1 MAVRGA
7 LADHLGEVAG
17 VEFSAVGAAENP
29 SAWGEAG
36 VGEADEAVVVFFDA
50 EDLALVVAGKGGG
63 VEDDAVKRPALSGE
77 AFEPVKGVSFA
88 EIVVGGVEL
97 VGAEVVFGPVEI
109 DLGEVE
115 GGGGGSSI
123 FTSIATSEGGADGKS
138 AGVGEGVE
146 HCFSGS

>member
-1 MAVRGA
+1 MAVGGA
-7 LADHLGEVAG
+7 LANHLGEVAG

-50 EDLALVVAGKGGG
+50 EDLAFVVAGKGGG

-77 AFEPVKGVSFA
+77 AFEPVEGISFA
-88 EIVVGGVEL
+88 EIMVGGIEI
-97 VGAEVVFGPVEI
+97 VGAEVVFRPVEI

-115 GGGGGSSI
+115 GGGSSSTI
-123 FTSIATSEGGADGKS
+123 FTSEGGADGKS

-146 HCFSGS
+146 DCFSGS